1 MSRPNILLA
10 TATTTF
16 VLCRLFMRTKMD
28 GAFQFIEHSLFTLLA
43 AADPELHEHIT
54 AYVNPAN

>member
-1 MSRPNILLA
+1 
-10 TATTTF
+10 
-16 VLCRLFMRTKMD
+16 MD